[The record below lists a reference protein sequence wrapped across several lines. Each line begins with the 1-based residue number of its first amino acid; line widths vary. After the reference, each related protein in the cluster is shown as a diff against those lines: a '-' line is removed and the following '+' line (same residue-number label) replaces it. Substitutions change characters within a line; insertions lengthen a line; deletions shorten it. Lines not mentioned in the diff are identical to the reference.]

1 MIRKFTVIRDSEA
14 CSETLSGTC
23 VVSRNKWIFA
33 IILPMTS
40 NQGDL
45 LVLRLVNMIQVNWH
59 AVHWNLRRLRQRI
72 CNRDVCYI
80 LQDLVEMVATL
91 VSDCLL
97 SWCDVKGK
105 QNVMSHVG
113 LHDKDMDYTV
123 VQQLVLIDFEQADNF
138 SQNLRPRI
146 TKRTD
151 TVVALRIFAE
161 DDEQHFKLFSQ
172 LLARNELH
180 SVYMLTSKFKFA
192 FIGTYLLCQICSF
205 RDVSTSLYN
214 GSTMVLGESSVQ
226 LDIEFFCQSYLYF
239 YLIDLIATVYKLMY
253 CSTVSTTR

>member
-1 MIRKFTVIRDSEA
+1 
-14 CSETLSGTC
+14 
-23 VVSRNKWIFA
+23 
-33 IILPMTS
+33 
-40 NQGDL
+40 
-45 LVLRLVNMIQVNWH
+45 MIQVNWH

-105 QNVMSHVG
+105 QNVMSYVG
-113 LHDKDMDYTV
+113 LHGKDMDYTV
-123 VQQLVLIDFEQADNF
+123 FQQLVLINFEQADKF
-138 SQNLRPRI
+138 GQNLMPGI
-146 TKRTD
+146 TKRID
-151 TVVALRIFAE
+151 TVVALKNFVE
-161 DDEQHFKLFSQ
+161 HDERHFKFFSQ

-180 SVYMLTSKFKFA
+180 SVYMLTGKFKLA

-214 GSTMVLGESSVQ
+214 GSTMELREPSAQ
-226 LDIEFFCQSYLYF
+226 LDIEFLCQPYLYF
-239 YLIDLIATVYKLMY
+239 YPIDLIATVYKLMY
-253 CSTVSTTR
+253 CSTVATTR